1 MRRIGTVLV
10 LALMAI
16 PLAGSSLA
24 VAPATAKGLGAALA
38 TLPIVRGFQA
48 EPPPAVLTQTF
59 GLEEGWRP
67 IGFSVGEK
75 VSGLYLR
82 VWGRVQFDRAEI
94 VYADGGLEPVD
105 LRQCV
110 RGGGLYV
117 LTEFDDRR
125 EVLGVRMIVR
135 ARSDFA
141 YVALKLGGDLAPED
155 RTPAAAAAR

>member
-1 MRRIGTVLV
+1 MRRIGTAFV

-16 PLAGSSLA
+16 PLAGTPFAL
-24 VAPATAKGLGAALA
+24 APATAQGLGGALA
-38 TLPIVRGFQA
+38 SLPVVRGLRS
-48 EPPPAVLTQTF
+48 EPPPAVLTQTV

-67 IGFSVGEK
+67 IGFSVGEE

-82 VWGRVQFDRAEI
+82 VWGRVEFDRAEI
-94 VYADGGLEPVD
+94 VYADGELQPVD
-105 LRQCV
+105 LRHCV

-125 EVLGVRMIVR
+125 EVLGVRMVVR

-141 YVALKLGGDLAPED
+141 YVALKLGGDLAPEG
-155 RTPAAAAAR
+155 RSPAAAAVR